1 MRLYR
6 YYKPSLDPG
15 LYGIE
20 AKQTVKASIAGQADS
35 TLTVFNYETSQ
46 ATNLGT
52 DPNNPNAPTLLQ
64 QFNVIAPQFS
74 MDPKLVNSVYPPP
87 GHADEGRVLP
97 HIVFN
102 DPHLPWERVIQ
113 VNSDVQINLPPPPP
127 PNDGPPKLAGPIV
140 GPAVTSGLTP
150 AATFASAGPKSSPFI
165 LDVPIPSTPDA
176 GAGSSTAP
184 TPMAVNPEMSIGRT
198 PYLMP
203 WIGLA
208 VFSIDELTLTPQQET
223 ALGIPPPTQQPPAS
237 NSDASKQVGSSTG
250 HVSAPGAYPMSVADY
265 LTKVKSRINYESVYS
280 KDAPGLAA
288 LKASAETTSI
298 IFPKKS
304 TAASVFAP
312 AIQYLHLAHVRETD
326 VEGLP
331 DAGTSPRALFSICIS
346 RRTGPVLYGS
356 VPKPA
361 PITQVVHL
369 VSLEGVDL
377 TAMDTK
383 NPDDRIGMV
392 SLYSWTYLAVPPNPV
407 NFVDIMRNLGLTMQM
422 LKPPQGTL
430 DALQTSVASQTTPDL
445 KTAAQQLHD
454 RLNRGYTIS
463 RWRTAV
469 GQESVAYTRGALT
482 PLPTPW
488 MPSVGGDWPGSSNTG
503 KDYQILDSDLGVMD
517 VSYSSAW
524 QLGKLLAISDKR
536 FNSALL
542 RFRSLV
548 HEAAASATN
557 TQINGIAS
565 KATILSSVKNSVA
578 ELDAASDSTRTPA
591 RLVLPSTDRVAPPLT
606 HPDVAPIFRENLF
619 RFIDAQVAA
628 GQSLYRGFGLGKANN
643 SDWEII
649 HNWISDKLF
658 LGGIPSQYLFPD
670 PSFLPSEALRFFYID
685 DAWIDCLIDGALS
698 VANHL
703 EPVDDKVRRRIKDI
717 YNVHLIN
724 KIDPAPIKPPVPRY
738 GFVIRSQLI
747 KVMPDL
753 KITVVCRKVTGTPPS
768 TSDDT
773 SRKPLVRLTRLDEFT
788 MFALLDCYPEEISR
802 IVFIQPPHQQRYVA
816 AASGLDGQ
824 HPDFELI
831 QLFNVNAPQTTN
843 WPPLAPPSRYPSR
856 GNMDK
861 WYSSGTRCLDTIS
874 MARDIEPALIKTDT
888 GSGGFISGATDSV
901 ILSLELNDP
910 SYQLTILPP
919 HGSTPPA
926 ATKPDRQ
933 LWVGTDI
940 DDPTDP
946 VPSAHPVIINTPLPP
961 VITPPV
967 STPPINPPAI
977 LTPIKP
983 APITVHPEPPVPVIL
998 RKPAG
1003 VNLAA
1008 TNLALQPAAA
1018 AAPAPTAVTP
1028 SLSPFF
1034 HLTIHPAYRGAAPQ
1048 AAVAAD
1054 GSKTYSSV
1062 DFLPTA
1068 TTGGFD
1074 LIVSVQRAR
1083 RFTPLIQLN
1092 PLISLAIQIPTT
1104 TTSTGAAGAGVV
1116 EPLVLLPAAKTGI
1129 LDARMVQNKRL
1140 LPFLST
1146 AIPAP
1151 GQGQGQGQGTLTI
1164 KLTPRTSA
1172 DTTVPSG
1179 QLGDS
1184 GFRLSGARI
1193 APIVKPLNLKVV
1205 GQPAPVSRGLCSVR
1219 LVETYLLPDGTTA
1232 DAVSTWDVVKREGG
1246 DVDMVG
1252 IPV

>member
-1 MRLYR
+1 MANVRKAILAASGTPQPSDPWALDPGHMRLYR
-6 YYKPSLDPG
+6 FYKPSLEPG

-20 AKQTVKASIAGQADS
+20 AKQTVKTSIAGQPDS
-35 TLTVFNYETSQ
+35 SLTVFNYETSQ
-46 ATNLGT
+46 ATNLGS
-52 DPNNPNAPTLLQ
+52 DPDNPNAPTLLQ

-74 MDPKLVNSVYPPP
+74 IDPKLVNSVYPPP

-102 DPHLPWERVIQ
+102 DPHLPWERDIQ

-127 PNDGPPKLAGPIV
+127 PKDGPPKLVGPILGSSV
-140 GPAVTSGLTP
+140 ASAVTPAGGTASSATP
-150 AATFASAGPKSSPFI
+150 N
-165 LDVPIPSTPDA
+165 PITV
-176 GAGSSTAP
+176 T
-184 TPMAVNPEMSIGRT
+184 PEMSTGPP

-208 VFSIDELTLTPQQET
+208 VFSVDELTLTPQQET
-223 ALGIPPPTQQPPAS
+223 ALGIPLPTQQPVPS
-237 NSDASKQVGSSTG
+237 NSDASKQVGAGTG
-250 HVSAPGAYPMSVADY
+250 HVSAPGAYAMSVADY
-265 LTKVKSRINYESVYS
+265 LTKIKSRINFESVYS
-280 KDAPGLAA
+280 NGASGLAA
-288 LKASAETTSI
+288 LKASTETTSI
-298 IFPKKS
+298 IFPEKMR
-304 TAASVFAP
+304 AAQVFSP

-331 DAGTSPRALFSICIS
+331 DAGASPRALFSICIS
-346 RRTGPVLYGS
+346 RRTGPVLYGGM
-356 VPKPA
+356 PKPA

-369 VSLEGVDL
+369 VSLEGVDQ
-377 TAMDTK
+377 TSMDTK

-392 SLYSWTYLAVPPNPV
+392 SLYSWTYLAVPPDPV
-407 NFVDIMRNLGLTMQM
+407 NFVDIMRNLGATMQM
-422 LKPPQGTL
+422 LKPPQGAL
-430 DALQTSVASQTTPDL
+430 DALQASVASQTKADL

-469 GQESVAYTRGALT
+469 GQESVAYTKGPLT

-488 MPSVGGDWPGSSNTG
+488 KPSVGGDWPSSSNTG

-536 FNSALL
+536 FNAALL

-548 HEAAASATN
+548 HEGAASATN
-557 TQINGIAS
+557 MQINGIAS
-565 KATILSSVKNSVA
+565 KAAILGNMTQSVA
-578 ELDAASDSTRTPA
+578 ELGVASDGSRTPA

-606 HPDVAPIFRENLF
+606 HPDVAPIFKNNLIIF
-619 RFIDAQVAA
+619 VDAQVAA

-643 SDWEII
+643 SDWEVI

-658 LGGIPSQYLFPD
+658 LGGIPAQYLFPD
-670 PSFLPSEALRFFYID
+670 PSVLPSEALRFFYID

-703 EPVDDKVRRRIKDI
+703 EPVDDKVRRRIKDV

-753 KITVVCRKVTGTPPS
+753 KVTVTCRKVTGTPPN
-768 TSDDT
+768 TSVADDT

-788 MFALLDCYPEEISR
+788 IFALLDCYPEEISH
-802 IVFIQPPHQQRYVA
+802 IMLIQPPHQQRYVA
-816 AASGLDGQ
+816 AASGLDSQ
-824 HPDFELI
+824 QPDFELI
-831 QLFNVNAPQTTN
+831 QLYNVNAPQTTN
-843 WPPLAPPSRYPSR
+843 WKTLTPASRYPSR
-856 GNMDK
+856 DNMNK

-874 MARDIEPALIKTDT
+874 MARDIEPALVQPDT
-888 GSGGFISGATDSV
+888 GSGGFTSGNTDSV

-910 SYQLTILPP
+910 SHQLTILPP

-926 ATKPDRQ
+926 AAKPDRQ
-933 LWVGTDI
+933 LWVGTDV
-940 DDPTDP
+940 DDPADP
-946 VPSAHPVIINTPLPP
+946 MPSAHPVIINTPTPPIKPPVILPP
-961 VITPPV
+961 VKLPPV
-967 STPPINPPAI
+967 
-977 LTPIKP
+977 
-983 APITVHPEPPVPVIL
+983 TVHPDPLPPVVLP
-998 RKPAG
+998 RPAV

-1008 TNLALQPAAA
+1008 TNLVLQPVAAAA
-1018 AAPAPTAVTP
+1018 AAPAPAPATHDLAP
-1028 SLSPFF
+1028 LFQ
-1034 HLTIHPAYRGAAPQ
+1034 LAIHPAYRGAAPRP
-1048 AAVAAD
+1048 AVAAD

-1068 TTGGFD
+1068 TTSAFD
-1074 LIVSVQRAR
+1074 LIVSVQWANQ
-1083 RFTPLIQLN
+1083 FMPLSLLR
-1092 PLISLAIQIPTT
+1092 PLVSLTVQIPTT

-1146 AIPAP
+1146 ATPAP

-1172 DTTVPSG
+1172 DTSVPSR
-1179 QLGDS
+1179 LMGDS

-1193 APIVKPLNLKVV
+1193 APIVKPVSLKVV
-1205 GQPAPVSRGLCSVR
+1205 GQAALVDRGLCSVR
-1219 LVETYLLPDGTTA
+1219 LVETYLLSDGTTA

-1246 DVDMVG
+1246 DVDLAG